1 MEINEVRDAVH
12 KTSTEKGFW
21 EDYDAVIRALEPHNK
36 LKASAQRA
44 FISQKIMLTV
54 SELSEAMEA
63 QRTNHRADR
72 LKFEYQMV
80 EVENGDEF
88 AAKTVFESTIKN
100 SIEDELAD
108 ALIRICDLAGKLGVD
123 LDWHVQ
129 RKMEYNGARPYMHGK
144 NF

>member
-12 KTSTEKGFW
+12 KTSTDKGFW
-21 EDYDAVIRALEPHNK
+21 KDYDDAKDILPLGDLRSAV
-36 LKASAQRA
+36 QRA

-63 QRTNHRADR
+63 QRVNHRADR
-72 LKFEYQMV
+72 LAYEKALIGIEEGNELTHKVLFEEY
-80 EVENGDEF
+80 
-88 AAKTVFESTIKN
+88 IKN

-108 ALIRICDLAGKLGVD
+108 ALIRICDLAGKMGVD

-129 RKMEYNGARPYMHGK
+129 RKMEYNGARPYKHGK

>member
-21 EDYDAVIRALEPHNK
+21 KDYDDAKDILPLGDLISAV
-36 LKASAQRA
+36 QRA

-63 QRTNHRADR
+63 QRVNHRADR
-72 LKFEYQMV
+72 LAYEKALIGIEEGNELTHKVLFEEY
-80 EVENGDEF
+80 
-88 AAKTVFESTIKN
+88 IKN

-108 ALIRICDLAGKLGVD
+108 ALIRICDLAGKMGVD

>member
-1 MEINEVRDAVH
+1 MEINEVCEAVH

-21 EDYDAVIRALEPHNK
+21 EDYDTVKKLLPEGSTIRSAV
-36 LKASAQRA
+36 QRA
-44 FISQKIMLTV
+44 FISQKLMLTV

-72 LKFEYQMV
+72 LKFDHQMA
-80 EVENGDEF
+80 EIEDGDEF
-88 AAKTVFESTIKN
+88 AVKTVFENTIKN

-144 NF
+144 KF

>member
-12 KTSTEKGFW
+12 KTSTDKGFW
-21 EDYDAVIRALEPHNK
+21 KDYDDAKDILPLGDLRSAV
-36 LKASAQRA
+36 QRA

-63 QRTNHRADR
+63 QRTNHRADK

-80 EVENGDEF
+80 EIEEGDEF
-88 AAKTVFESTIKN
+88 AAKTVFENTIKN

-108 ALIRICDLAGKLGVD
+108 ALIRICDLAGKMGVD